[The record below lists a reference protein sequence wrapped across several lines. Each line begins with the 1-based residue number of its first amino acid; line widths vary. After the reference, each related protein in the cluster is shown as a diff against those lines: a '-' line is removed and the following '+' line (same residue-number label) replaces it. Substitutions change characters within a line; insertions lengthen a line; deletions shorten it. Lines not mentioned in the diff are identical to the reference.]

1 MISRH
6 LLSLPVTVQLEGPLD
21 VQEAHRLVDS
31 PTEVA
36 VTPGKKKKEERMP
49 SFIQQVTWAFAVC
62 HFILFSLGVV
72 NVSALTA
79 RDVAPVSRCTSS
91 AAQFVPPLQKKI

>member
-1 MISRH
+1 
-6 LLSLPVTVQLEGPLD
+6 
-21 VQEAHRLVDS
+21 
-31 PTEVA
+31 
-36 VTPGKKKKEERMP
+36 MP
-49 SFIQQVTWAFAVC
+49 SFIQHVTWAFAVC

>member
-36 VTPGKKKKEERMP
+36 VTPGKKEEERMP

-79 RDVAPVSRCTSS
+79 RDVAPVSRCMSS
-91 AAQFVPPLQKKI
+91 AAQFISPLQKKF